1 MSWESLTRQF
11 GTEEIG
17 MLEGMPASVLA
28 PSVIAS
34 GPLVGLRILAEL
46 LLHEDEER
54 LEALLADAA
63 VRQVWQRFH
72 EDPFVDENDFA
83 YAIELRLRGLRH
95 EIV

>member
-11 GTEEIG
+11 GAEEIG

-46 LLHEDEER
+46 LLHEDNER
-54 LEALLADAA
+54 LEHLLADDG
-63 VRQVWQRFH
+63 VRRTWLQFH
-72 EDPFVDENDFA
+72 EDPFVDDHDYL
-83 YAIELRLRGLRH
+83 YAIKLRVLGMKYELA
-95 EIV
+95 